1 METISLKSKINEIR
15 YELSKE
21 MSKSGKNDYSHYD
34 YFQLKDFMPKAL
46 ELFNEKG
53 VYTEF
58 SITRDKYEMP
68 GKTTIARTF
77 NEDGEPSNEIETH
90 EEAWEWKEFAHLLV
104 VNLDNEE
111 DTIEL
116 TKETANVQ
124 LQASQPIQNLGGKTT
139 YMKRYMYM
147 DLLEINEN
155 DKVEEETG
163 KPVKVE
169 TKTTTTR
176 KTTTKPAVT
185 KVSPKAEIAPEPIVY
200 AQTESNVPVGEPVT
214 SPVQVTEQVNTDD
227 LMTME
232 TKLML
237 ANKIKEL
244 GGDPRT
250 KIIEIAKA
258 LGTDVPLLKESDKD
272 TIINMIEM
280 DLVQKAIG

>member
-1 METISLKSKINEIR
+1 MEKVSLKSKINEIR

-21 MSKSGKNDYSHYD
+21 MNKSGKNTYSNYD

-46 ELFNEKG
+46 ELFNDRG
-53 VYTEF
+53 IFTEF
-58 SITRDKYEMP
+58 WISRDKYEMP
-68 GKTTIARTF
+68 GKKTVSRCF
-77 NEDGEPSNEIETH
+77 NEEGEPTNEIETY
-90 EEAWEWKEFAHLLV
+90 EENWEYKEFAHLLV
-104 VNLDNEE
+104 VNIDDEE
-111 DTIEL
+111 DYLEL
-116 TKETANVQ
+116 TKETSEVR
-124 LQASQPIQNLGGKTT
+124 LQAAQPIQNLGGKST

-155 DKVEEETG
+155 DAVEEETG

-185 KVSPKAEIAPEPIVY
+185 KVSTKAEVTPEPVVQELPTN
-200 AQTESNVPVGEPVT
+200 QTGEE
-214 SPVQVTEQVNTDD
+214 VTEQVDTDD

-250 KIIEIAKA
+250 KILEIAKK

-272 TIINMIEM
+272 TIISMIEM
-280 DLVQKAIG
+280 DVVNSTLNN

>member
-1 METISLKSKINEIR
+1 MQVSLKSKINEIR

-21 MSKSGKNDYSHYD
+21 MNKSGKNDYSKYS
-34 YFQLKDFMPKAL
+34 YFQLKDFMPQAL

-53 VYTEF
+53 IYTEF
-58 SITRDKYEMP
+58 YISKDKYTMP
-68 GKTTIARTF
+68 GKTTISKTF
-77 NEDGEPSNEIETH
+77 NEDGTIATETEVK
-90 EEAWEWKEFAHLLV
+90 EENFEYKEFAHLKV
-104 VNLDNEE
+104 INLDDED

-116 TKETANVQ
+116 AKETANVQ
-124 LQASQPIQNLGGKTT
+124 LQAAQPIQNLGGKTT

-169 TKTTTTR
+169 TKTTTR
-176 KTTTKPAVT
+176 KTTKKPAVSTVST
-185 KVSPKAEIAPEPIVY
+185 KVEPVPEPV
-200 AQTESNVPVGEPVT
+200 ATTESGVPVGEPVH
-214 SPVQVTEQVNTDD
+214 EQVDASD

-250 KIIEIAKA
+250 KILEIAKK

-272 TIINMIEM
+272 TIISMIEM
-280 DLVQKAIG
+280 DVVNTALSK

>member
-1 METISLKSKINEIR
+1 MEVSLKSKISEIR
-15 YELSKE
+15 CELSKK

-34 YFQLKDFMPKAL
+34 YFQLKDFMPQAL

-53 VYTEF
+53 IYTEF
-58 SITRDKYEMP
+58 YLSRDKYDMP
-68 GKTTIARTF
+68 SKTTISRTF
-77 NEDGEPSNEIETH
+77 NEDGTVASEVEVK
-90 EEAWEWKEFAHLLV
+90 EENWEWKEFAHLIAI
-104 VNLDNEE
+104 NLENE
-111 DTIEL
+111 DDVIEL
-116 TKETANVQ
+116 TKETANVN

-155 DKVEEETG
+155 DAVEEETG

-169 TKTTTTR
+169 TKTTTTK

-185 KVSPKAEIAPEPIVY
+185 KVSTKAEVAPAKIEIPETDTY
-200 AQTESNVPVGEPVT
+200 TAGDPV
-214 SPVQVTEQVNTDD
+214 EQVNTDD
-227 LMTME
+227 LMSME

-250 KIIEIAKA
+250 KIIEIAKK

-272 TIINMIEM
+272 TIISMIEM
-280 DLVQKAIG
+280 DVVDSTLNN

>member
-1 METISLKSKINEIR
+1 MEKISLKSKINEIR

-68 GKTTIARTF
+68 GKTVISRAF

-104 VNLDNEE
+104 VNLDNED

-116 TKETANVQ
+116 TRETANVQ

-185 KVSPKAEIAPEPIVY
+185 KVSTKAEVTPAPVVQELPTN
-200 AQTESNVPVGEPVT
+200 QTGEEVT
-214 SPVQVTEQVNTDD
+214 QQVNTDD
-227 LMTME
+227 LMSME

-250 KIIEIAKA
+250 KIIEIAKK

-272 TIINMIEM
+272 TIISMIEM
-280 DLVQKAIG
+280 DVVNSTLNN

>member
-1 METISLKSKINEIR
+1 MEVSLKSKISEIR
-15 YELSKE
+15 CELSKK

-34 YFQLKDFMPKAL
+34 YFQLKDFMPQAL

-53 VYTEF
+53 IYTEF
-58 SITRDKYEMP
+58 YLSRDKYEMP
-68 GKTTIARTF
+68 SKTTISRTF
-77 NEDGEPSNEIETH
+77 NEDGTVANEVEVK
-90 EEAWEWKEFAHLLV
+90 EENWEWKEFAHLIV
-104 VNLDNEE
+104 INLENE
-111 DTIEL
+111 DDVIEL

-124 LQASQPIQNLGGKTT
+124 LQASQPIQNLGGRST

-169 TKTTTTR
+169 TKTTTR
-176 KTTTKPAVT
+176 KTNKKPAVST
-185 KVSPKAEIAPEPIVY
+185 VSATSEVAK
-200 AQTESNVPVGEPVT
+200 PVT
-214 SPVQVTEQVNTDD
+214 YEEKTEQVSTDVNSSD

-232 TKLML
+232 TKIEL

-244 GGDPRT
+244 GGDPR
-250 KIIEIAKA
+250 KDIVEIAKE

-272 TIINMIEM
+272 TILNMIENR
-280 DLVQKAIG
+280 LS

>member
-1 METISLKSKINEIR
+1 MEKASLKSKINEIR

-68 GKTTIARTF
+68 GKRETTTTF
-77 NEDGEPSNEIETH
+77 NGDGAILTKIET
-90 EEAWEWKEFAHLLV
+90 EEGNWEWKEFAHLLV

-116 TKETANVQ
+116 TKETANVN

-185 KVSPKAEIAPEPIVY
+185 KVSTKVEPTPEVVEQPLPTN
-200 AQTESNVPVGEPVT
+200 QTGEEVT
-214 SPVQVTEQVNTDD
+214 QQIDTSA
-227 LMTME
+227 LMSME
-232 TKLML
+232 TKVML
-237 ANKIKEL
+237 AEKIKSL
-244 GGDPRT
+244 GGDPRME
-250 KIIEIAKA
+250 IIEIAKS

-272 TIINMIEM
+272 TILQMIES
-280 DLVQKAIG
+280 KER

>member
-1 METISLKSKINEIR
+1 MEKISLKSKINEIR

-58 SITRDKYEMP
+58 SITRDKYLMP
-68 GKTTIARTF
+68 GKKTIARTF
-77 NEDGEPSNEIETH
+77 NEDGEPTNEIETY

-104 VNLDNEE
+104 VNLEDEE

-116 TKETANVQ
+116 TKETANVN

-185 KVSPKAEIAPEPIVY
+185 KVSTKVEAIPAPVE
-200 AQTESNVPVGEPVT
+200 QPVEVVAPVE
-214 SPVQVTEQVNTDD
+214 QVVEQVNTDN
-227 LMTME
+227 LMSME

-237 ANKIKEL
+237 ANRIKEL

-250 KIIEIAKA
+250 KIIEIAKK

-280 DLVQKAIG
+280 DVVNSTLGN

>member
-1 METISLKSKINEIR
+1 MEASLKSKINEIR

-21 MSKSGKNDYSHYD
+21 MNKSGKNDYSKYS
-34 YFQLKDFMPKAL
+34 YFQLKDFMPQAL
-46 ELFNEKG
+46 ELFNDKG

-58 SITRDKYEMP
+58 WISRDRYDLP
-68 GKTTIARTF
+68 GKTTITRAF
-77 NEDGEPSNEIETH
+77 NENGEVYNEIETK
-90 EEAWEWKEFAHLLV
+90 EENFEYKEFAHLLA
-104 VNLDNEE
+104 VNLDDEE

-169 TKTTTTR
+169 TKTTTR
-176 KTTTKPAVT
+176 KTTKKPAVSTVST
-185 KVSPKAEIAPEPIVY
+185 KVEPVPEPVKQELPTN
-200 AQTESNVPVGEPVT
+200 QTGEEVT
-214 SPVQVTEQVNTDD
+214 QQVDASD

-237 ANKIKEL
+237 ANRIKEL

-250 KIIEIAKA
+250 KILEIAKQ

-272 TIINMIEM
+272 TIISMIEM
-280 DLVQKAIG
+280 DVVNTALNK

>member
-1 METISLKSKINEIR
+1 MEKISLKSKINEIR

-58 SITRDKYEMP
+58 SITRDKYLMP
-68 GKTTIARTF
+68 GKKTIARTF
-77 NEDGEPSNEIETH
+77 NEEGEPTNEIETY

-104 VNLDNEE
+104 VNLEDEE

-116 TKETANVQ
+116 TKETANVN

-147 DLLEINEN
+147 DLFEINEN
-155 DKVEEETG
+155 D
-163 KPVKVE
+163 KVE

-185 KVSPKAEIAPEPIVY
+185 KVSTKAEVAPEPVEQELPTN
-200 AQTESNVPVGEPVT
+200 QTGEEVT
-214 SPVQVTEQVNTDD
+214 QQVNTDN
-227 LMTME
+227 LMSME

-237 ANKIKEL
+237 ANRIKEL

-250 KIIEIAKA
+250 KIIEIAKK

-272 TIINMIEM
+272 TILSMIEL
-280 DLVQKAIG
+280 DVVDTALNN

>member
-1 METISLKSKINEIR
+1 MEASLKSKINEIR

-21 MSKSGKNDYSHYD
+21 MNKSGKNDYSKYS
-34 YFQLKDFMPKAL
+34 YFQLKDFMPQAL
-46 ELFNEKG
+46 ELFNDKG

-58 SITRDKYEMP
+58 WISRDKYTMP
-68 GKTTIARTF
+68 TKKTTTRTF
-77 NEDGEPSNEIETH
+77 NEDGTITNEVEIE
-90 EEAWEWKEFAHLLV
+90 EENFEYKEFAHLKV
-104 VNLDNEE
+104 INLDDED

-116 TKETANVQ
+116 AKETANVQ
-124 LQASQPIQNLGGKTT
+124 LQAAQPIQNLGGKTT

-169 TKTTTTR
+169 TKTTTR
-176 KTTTKPAVT
+176 KTNKKPAVST
-185 KVSPKAEIAPEPIVY
+185 VSTKAEPVPEPVKQELPTN
-200 AQTESNVPVGEPVT
+200 QTGEE
-214 SPVQVTEQVNTDD
+214 VTEQVDASD

-250 KIIEIAKA
+250 KILEIAKK

-272 TIINMIEM
+272 TIISMIEM
-280 DLVQKAIG
+280 DVVNTALNK

>member
-1 METISLKSKINEIR
+1 MQVSLKSKINEIR

-21 MSKSGKNDYSHYD
+21 MNKSGKNDYSKYS
-34 YFQLKDFMPKAL
+34 YFQLKDFMPQAL

-58 SITRDKYEMP
+58 YISKDKYAMP
-68 GKTTIARTF
+68 TKKTITRTF
-77 NEDGEPSNEIETH
+77 NEDGTIANEVEIE
-90 EEAWEWKEFAHLLV
+90 EENFEYKEFAHLKV
-104 VNLDNEE
+104 INLDDED

-116 TKETANVQ
+116 AKETANVQ
-124 LQASQPIQNLGGKTT
+124 LQAAQPIQNLGGKTT

-169 TKTTTTR
+169 TKTTA
-176 KTTTKPAVT
+176 KKIAKKPAVSTVST
-185 KVSPKAEIAPEPIVY
+185 KVEVAPAKIEIPETDTY
-200 AQTESNVPVGEPVT
+200 TAGDPV
-214 SPVQVTEQVNTDD
+214 EQVDASD

-250 KIIEIAKA
+250 KILEIAKK

-272 TIINMIEM
+272 TIISMIEM
-280 DLVQKAIG
+280 DVVNTALSK

>member
-1 METISLKSKINEIR
+1 MTKVNLKSKINEIR
-15 YELSKE
+15 YELSKK
-21 MSKSGKNDYSHYD
+21 MNKSGKNDYSKYD
-34 YFQLKDFMPKAL
+34 YFQLKDFMPQAL

-58 SITRDKYEMP
+58 WVSKDKYQLP
-68 GKTTIARTF
+68 SKTTISRTF
-77 NEDGEPSNEIETH
+77 NENGEIATETEIK
-90 EEAWEWKEFAHLLV
+90 EENFEYKEFAHLLAI
-104 VNLDNEE
+104 NLDDED

-116 TKETANVQ
+116 TKETAEVR
-124 LQASQPIQNLGGKTT
+124 LQAAQPIQNLGGKTT

-169 TKTTTTR
+169 TITTTR
-176 KTTTKPAVT
+176 KTSKPV
-185 KVSPKAEIAPEPIVY
+185 VSTVSSTPQTAKPEP
-200 AQTESNVPVGEPVT
+200 APAPAS
-214 SPVQVTEQVNTDD
+214 EQVANDE
-227 LMTME
+227 LMSME

-244 GGDPRT
+244 GGDPR
-250 KIIEIAKA
+250 KDIVEIAKE

-272 TIINMIEM
+272 TILNMIENR
-280 DLVQKAIG
+280 LS

>member
-1 METISLKSKINEIR
+1 MEKISLKSKINEIR

-46 ELFNEKG
+46 ELFNDKG

-68 GKTTIARTF
+68 GKITK
-77 NEDGEPSNEIETH
+77 NYVVDDSGENKLLSTY
-90 EEAWEWKEFAHLLV
+90 EEQNWEWKEFAHLLV
-104 VNLDNEE
+104 VNLDDED

-116 TKETANVQ
+116 TKETANVN
-124 LQASQPIQNLGGKTT
+124 LQAAQPIQNLGGKST

-155 DKVEEETG
+155 DAVEEETG
-163 KPVKVE
+163 KPEKVE
-169 TKTTTTR
+169 PKTTTTTTK
-176 KTTTKPAVT
+176 KTTKKPTVTPVTT
-185 KVSPKAEIAPEPIVY
+185 KVEPTPAPVVENTP
-200 AQTESNVPVGEPVT
+200 APVVEEHVDTTG
-214 SPVQVTEQVNTDD
+214 

-237 ANKIKEL
+237 ANRIKEL
-244 GGDPRT
+244 GGDPRAE
-250 KIIEIAKA
+250 IMEIAA
-258 LGTDVPLLKESDKD
+258 SLGTDVPLLKETDKD
-272 TIINMIEM
+272 AVLSMIESK
-280 DLVQKAIG
+280 QR

>member
-1 METISLKSKINEIR
+1 MEASLKSKINEIR

-68 GKTTIARTF
+68 CKTTITRTF
-77 NEDGEPSNEIETH
+77 NEDGTVATETESK

-104 VNLDNEE
+104 VNLDDE
-111 DTIEL
+111 DDAIEL

-176 KTTTKPAVT
+176 KATSKPTVTPVSTKADVTPYDFMPQTPAPAPVEQTVT
-185 KVSPKAEIAPEPIVY
+185 PMPEVTPAPTQVD
-200 AQTESNVPVGEPVT
+200 T
-214 SPVQVTEQVNTDD
+214 SA
-227 LMTME
+227 LMSME

-237 ANKIKEL
+237 ANRIKEL
-244 GGDPRT
+244 GGDPRVE
-250 KIIEIAKA
+250 IIEIAKS
-258 LGTDVPLLKESDKD
+258 LGTDVPLLKESDKE
-272 TIINMIEM
+272 TILSMIESK
-280 DLVQKAIG
+280 QR